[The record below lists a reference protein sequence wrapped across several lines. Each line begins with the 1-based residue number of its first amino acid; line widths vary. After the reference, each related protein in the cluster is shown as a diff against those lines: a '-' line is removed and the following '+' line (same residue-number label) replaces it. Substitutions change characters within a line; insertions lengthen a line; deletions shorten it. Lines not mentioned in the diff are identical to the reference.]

1 MLFSVRRSVLAAF
14 ATVVPLFSVNPTSRA
29 FALAAQNGEHLKT
42 GIAHIPLPTSYVN
55 ATTAAAI
62 DVDLMQIPGFSIDQL
77 MELAGL
83 SVASAVHDYYST
95 TSTVPNVEDSREKRV
110 LLLCGPGNNGG
121 DGLVAAR
128 HLHHFGYKPVI
139 VYPKSG
145 RSNPILYKNLVK
157 QCQDLGI
164 EVISDPSAVTS
175 LTEQVANGTAE
186 YDIVVDALF
195 GFSFEGQAR
204 EPYASL
210 ISAMTSSSIPTISVD
225 IPSGWHVDQ
234 GDLHHTKF
242 NPSALISLTTP
253 KKCAQNYTGAHYVGG
268 RFVPPDIAQKHNL
281 EVPSYGYN
289 TAQIAKYTSNAL
301 SCENANKA
309 TNTENVGSGL

>member
-1 MLFSVRRSVLAAF
+1 MVFY
-14 ATVVPLFSVNPTSRA
+14 
-29 FALAAQNGEHLKT
+29 G
-42 GIAHIPLPTSYVN
+42 AHIPLPTSYVN

-186 YDIVVDALF
+186 
-195 GFSFEGQAR
+195 
-204 EPYASL
+204 
-210 ISAMTSSSIPTISVD
+210 
-225 IPSGWHVDQ
+225 
-234 GDLHHTKF
+234 
-242 NPSALISLTTP
+242 
-253 KKCAQNYTGAHYVGG
+253 
-268 RFVPPDIAQKHNL
+268 
-281 EVPSYGYN
+281 
-289 TAQIAKYTSNAL
+289 
-301 SCENANKA
+301 
-309 TNTENVGSGL
+309 